1 MIFTKILVANRG
13 EIACRII
20 NTLHKLNI
28 DSVAVYSDPDAG
40 AKHTKLATE
49 AYHIGPAN
57 SQLSY
62 LQGDKLIKLAKQVG
76 AQAIHPGYG
85 FLSENA
91 EFARN
96 CEQAGITFIGPSSDV
111 IEIMGSKSA
120 AKQTMQNAGV
130 PLIPGYHGKVQTPEV
145 LLAEA
150 IKIGFPVLIKPSAGG
165 GGKGMMIVESRDQFI
180 TALEASKRVAKS
192 SFGDDTILLE
202 KYLSNPKHIEV
213 QVFGDQHNN
222 YVHLFERNCSLQR
235 RQQKIIEEAPSGLS
249 SEIQQKIC
257 NAAVTAARNIKYLG
271 AGTVEFL
278 FDGEQFYFMEMN
290 TRLQVEHPV
299 TEQITGF
306 DLVEWQ
312 IKIAAGEP
320 IPYKQDQISYSGH
333 SIEARIYAENPE
345 HDFLPASGIISH
357 LSFPKD
363 IRFDSG
369 VDTGSNVTLFYDP
382 MLAKLIVHA
391 PSRDQAIAKLT
402 ESLAKTHILGF
413 TTNLQFLRNL
423 SAHSSF
429 LNNSYS
435 TNFVDHNLTS
445 IIKTKIDSSFKD
457 SGWRMNASNAQPK
470 ALQAAEKLY
479 QLKYNSMAENVSKG
493 DLVAPMPGII
503 SKILTSIDSKVT
515 ANEPLLILEAMKMEH
530 TIVAPH
536 AGIVTNLEFS
546 AGDSVELGSILLKLE
561 EIAE

>member
-130 PLIPGYHGKVQTPEV
+130 PLIPGYHDKVQTPEV

-278 FDGEQFYFMEMN
+278 FDGEKFYFMEMN

-312 IKIAAGEP
+312 IKIACGEP

-345 HDFLPASGIISH
+345 HDFLPASGVISH

-391 PSRDQAIAKLT
+391 PSRDQAIAKLA

-423 SAHSSF
+423 AAHSSF

-435 TNFVDHNLTS
+435 TNFVDQNLTS
-445 IIKTKIDSSFKD
+445 IINTKIDSSLEG

-479 QLKYNSMAENVSKG
+479 QLKYNSMTENVSKG